1 MEFWWFVHSYTSE
14 LIKIPL
20 WPKECKNALQLLVLI
35 GLLEYS
41 IMHRHTCVDEQ
52 RKSFGEVK
60 LFKKRR
66 ANNKKIY
73 KIEKKTKNN
82 DICTTRYIEHD
93 GEALI

>member
-1 MEFWWFVHSYTSE
+1 
-14 LIKIPL
+14 
-20 WPKECKNALQLLVLI
+20 
-35 GLLEYS
+35 
-41 IMHRHTCVDEQ
+41 MHRHTCVDEQ